1 MKTSKKNSFIRALS
15 IVLSFI
21 LLLPLLISCE
31 DGGNE
36 TLGSSLGFDKD
47 DDESELNVRVQVE
60 CTPLKGRDIQ
70 FANGFIYFAGSHAG
84 LFKYDPTT
92 DTVSEICSDPLCSH
106 MGAKDASCNFGK
118 RKGLG
123 FRAFSNVVIYHAL
136 ARLEG
141 EDVAKIRLFSYDPIK
156 MKNIMIDKNPS
167 TASTSR
173 IGDRYYYSENIT
185 VKEENG

>member
-1 MKTSKKNSFIRALS
+1 MKSSKKNALIRALS

-31 DGGNE
+31 DGGND

-60 CTPLKGRDIQ
+60 CTPIIGRDIQ

-106 MGAKDASCNFGK
+106 MGTKDASCNFGK
-118 RKGLG
+118 RKSLG
-123 FRAFSNVVIYHAL
+123 FRVFSNVVIYHAF
-136 ARLEG
+136 ARVEG
-141 EDVAKIRLFSYDPIK
+141 EDMAKNRLFSYDPIK
-156 MKNIMIDKNPS
+156 
-167 TASTSR
+167 
-173 IGDRYYYSENIT
+173 
-185 VKEENG
+185 